1 MNAPML
7 LRALTTLTTLAIV
20 PLLAGCAQSAR
31 QVAPPM
37 PELPTQWRA
46 ADTSSVVS
54 EPKSQGDPTRS
65 DRIQWWQAFGD
76 ASLDALI
83 EEALAKNADLAD
95 AAILV
100 RRARIEAGLVGARLG
115 PQASMGISADAARDL
130 DTGHAGVRSGV
141 NGTVSY
147 ELDLWGKLA
156 ARRDEAAWRAHA
168 SEADR
173 EAAALALIGAT
184 AKLYWRIGHL
194 NEVMA
199 LGQAAIVDAERIV
212 SIAEARLA
220 AGASSSLDVVEARQQ
235 LAQVR
240 ADVLLWQQQREA
252 KRNALALLLG
262 TAPESRRA
270 EPIDLSSSV
279 VPKVPPRAPALMLA
293 HRPDVRAAE
302 WRLRAQLARIDFSR
316 ASLYPS
322 FTLTGEFGTS
332 SDMLVR
338 AVQNPVASIGAA
350 IALPFLQWNTLQLNT
365 ALANVDFERASVDF
379 RRVLYRALA
388 DVEDALVVKAQLDSA
403 ASIRWQAASDAA
415 MASALVRTRYENGAI
430 DIAPLLDARRGERKA
445 QLDRAANRL
454 ARLENRMDLFLALGG
469 A

>member
-1 MNAPML
+1 
-7 LRALTTLTTLAIV
+7 
-20 PLLAGCAQSAR
+20 
-31 QVAPPM
+31 
-37 PELPTQWRA
+37 
-46 ADTSSVVS
+46 
-54 EPKSQGDPTRS
+54 
-65 DRIQWWQAFGD
+65 
-76 ASLDALI
+76 
-83 EEALAKNADLAD
+83 
-95 AAILV
+95 
-100 RRARIEAGLVGARLG
+100 
-115 PQASMGISADAARDL
+115 
-130 DTGHAGVRSGV
+130 
-141 NGTVSY
+141 
-147 ELDLWGKLA
+147 
-156 ARRDEAAWRAHA
+156 
-168 SEADR
+168 
-173 EAAALALIGAT
+173 
-184 AKLYWRIGHL
+184 
-194 NEVMA
+194 
-199 LGQAAIVDAERIV
+199 
-212 SIAEARLA
+212 
-220 AGASSSLDVVEARQQ
+220 
-235 LAQVR
+235 
-240 ADVLLWQQQREA
+240 VLLWQQQREA